1 MHKLSLKTTV
11 AIDPKSAR
19 ATTISNGHNINPSR
33 DSKPLLVALPNL
45 RTAKRV
51 LSNPKFGVAAAQTNS
66 LNQFK
71 TTQHGKLVPNKQTY
85 ATNAHPLIIMGVLAT
100 RPLLQTFETETNLPV
115 EPLTRLFPTKN
126 STF

>member
-1 MHKLSLKTTV
+1 MHKLNLKMTV

-19 ATTISNGHNINPSR
+19 VTTISNGHNINPSQ
-33 DSKPLLVALPNL
+33 DSRPLVALPNL
-45 RTAKRV
+45 RTAKRI
-51 LSNPKFGVAAAQTNS
+51 LSNPKFGMVVVQTNS

-71 TTQHGKLVPNKQTY
+71 TTQHGKLVPDKQTY
-85 ATNAHPLIIMGVLAT
+85 ATNAHPLNIMGVLAT